1 MAKLGRA
8 GHCGSPANASGVRR
22 RLWVVWLLVGC
33 VVLSGGSSVRFSKRH
48 RRVIYRR

>member
-1 MAKLGRA
+1 MASWDGLGIAEARERERGETA
-8 GHCGSPANASGVRR
+8 AVGGVA
-22 RLWVVWLLVGC
+22 VVGC